1 MELTIRHVNLALAAA
16 AAAMGVASIYLND
29 IDKSPIYF
37 LLTYILWRL
46 R

>member
-1 MELTIRHVNLALAAA
+1 MELTIRHLNLALAAA
-16 AAAMGVASIYLND
+16 AAAMGVASIYLDD